1 MPNVKTYDPKKV
13 MVIFGPV
20 VLTGF
25 AEDTFIILKQMA
37 MAQRLLLDVI
47 RKSLEVLILAAS
59 SKRLHFLCCN
69 QVIAMMN

>member
-25 AEDTFIILKQMA
+25 AEDTFINIETDGDGTTAVVGCDQEIV
-37 MAQRLLLDVI
+37 RSIDPGGI
-47 RKSLEVLILAAS
+47 I
-59 SKRLHFLCCN
+59 KRLHFLCCN